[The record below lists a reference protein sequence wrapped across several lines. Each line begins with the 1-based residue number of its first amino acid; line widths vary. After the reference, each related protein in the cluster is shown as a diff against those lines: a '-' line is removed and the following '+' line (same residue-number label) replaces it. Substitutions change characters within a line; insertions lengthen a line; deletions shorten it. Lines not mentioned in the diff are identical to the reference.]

1 MEKEE
6 WFSKMVMFMM
16 AVSVVVNFVVSGHIT
31 VSIAMGIFREY
42 SIRIKQLVSK
52 LEEMDIHNS

>member
-1 MEKEE
+1 
-6 WFSKMVMFMM
+6 MVMFMM